1 MRSTDTIFA
10 LSTGRLPSGIAIV
23 RMSGPGVRTAL
34 EAVAGAVPPP
44 RAARYGPLSFRGE
57 LLDHGLRLFFPGPK
71 SVTGEDCGEFHVHG
85 SVAVVKG
92 LIAALSSL
100 DGFRLAEPGE
110 FSRRGFLNGR
120 MDLTAVESLSDL
132 IAAETDQQRKLA
144 LAGMGGKLRDTFLDW
159 RAQLQSLRARI
170 EAELDFSDQ
179 DDVSQD
185 LNAAIGREIDSL
197 TIRMDQLIGRLGQA
211 ELVRDGYRVAI
222 LGAPNAG
229 KSSLLNALAM
239 RDVAIVSDE
248 AGTTRDLVEVS
259 LEIDG
264 FKVILT
270 DTAGIRETKGVVEA
284 IGIKRALGAAQLAD
298 LVILLEDTTN
308 PVPITVDAA
317 AAMLRVGAKS
327 DLSGSARGDY
337 DVLVSSLTGDG
348 IGGLLS
354 KIGDR
359 IRLAVS
365 DGDGLLALRERHVG
379 HLSRAR
385 AALQRASNA
394 NLPELVA
401 EELRVAAVEIGRI
414 VGIGDTEDLLG
425 EIFSRFCIGK

>member
-34 EAVAGAVPPP
+34 EAVAGAVPP
-44 RAARYGPLSFRGE
+44 RVARYGPLSFRGE
-57 LLDHGLRLFFPGPK
+57 LLDHGLSLFFPGPA

-92 LIAALSSL
+92 LITALSSL

-144 LAGMGGKLRDTFLDW
+144 LAGMGGKLRDIFLEW
-159 RAQLQSLRARI
+159 RAELQSLRARI

-179 DDVSQD
+179 DDVSPD

-197 TIRMDQLIGRLGQA
+197 TIRMDRLVGRLGQA

-229 KSSLLNALAM
+229 KSSLLNVLAM
-239 RDVAIVSDE
+239 RDVAIVSNE

-284 IGIKRALGAAQLAD
+284 IGIERALEAARLAD

-308 PVPITVDAA
+308 PVPITVESAA
-317 AAMLRVGAKS
+317 TLLRVGAKS
-327 DLSGSARGDY
+327 DLAGSARGDY

-348 IGGLLS
+348 IRELLS

-379 HLSRAR
+379 HLNRAR
-385 AALQRASNA
+385 AALQRASKA